1 MFQISQ
7 KIWCNKGRGVERLSG
22 FVKGYGWG
30 GVPDLSKGYGVIRG
44 QCGNKETAL
53 TVFVGILRGIV
64 FMEGTAGKAAAAVAS
79 VSRVMITFIVSRCVC
94 AIIVHK
100 QRSEKIFLPAICFSK
115 IRLERYVKESRA
127 I

>member
-22 FVKGYGWG
+22 FVKGYGMG

-53 TVFVGILRGIV
+53 TVFVGILRGIA

-79 VSRVMITFIVSRCVC
+79 VSRVMITFIVTLWVC
-94 AIIVHK
+94 AIVGKRFFRHHLFFE
-100 QRSEKIFLPAICFSK
+100 EKK
-115 IRLERYVKESRA
+115 
-127 I
+127 

>member
-1 MFQISQ
+1 M
-7 KIWCNKGRGVERLSG
+7 SG

-53 TVFVGILRGIV
+53 TVFVGILRGIA

-79 VSRVMITFIVSRCVC
+79 VSRVMITFIVSLLWVC
-94 AIIVHK
+94 AIV
-100 QRSEKIFLPAICFSK
+100 EKRFFATICFSKKKSK
-115 IRLERYVKESRA
+115 IRLERYVKETRA
-127 I
+127 RFDNV

>member
-1 MFQISQ
+1 MA
-7 KIWCNKGRGVERLSG
+7 
-22 FVKGYGWG
+22 WG

-53 TVFVGILRGIV
+53 TVFVGILRGIA

-79 VSRVMITFIVSRCVC
+79 VSRVMITFIVSLWVWC
-94 AIIVHK
+94 AIGRKPIFP
-100 QRSEKIFLPAICFSK
+100 RSCHHLFSKKKSK
-115 IRLERYVKESRA
+115 IRLERYVKETRA